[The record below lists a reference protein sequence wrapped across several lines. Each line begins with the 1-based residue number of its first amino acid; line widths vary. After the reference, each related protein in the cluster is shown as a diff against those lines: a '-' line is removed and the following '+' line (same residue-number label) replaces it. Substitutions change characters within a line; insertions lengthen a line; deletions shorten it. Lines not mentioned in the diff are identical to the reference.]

1 MLASVVEKAS
11 FDPPNNVETIS
22 FETQHLLITYNKF
35 SSKIILC
42 FQMMIIS
49 LVDILKHTQNIYV
62 DIISKICG
70 GNALHGHLQL
80 EISSLCPGYQLEGA
94 ARHWY

>member
-1 MLASVVEKAS
+1 
-11 FDPPNNVETIS
+11 
-22 FETQHLLITYNKF
+22 
-35 SSKIILC
+35 
-42 FQMMIIS
+42 MMIIS

-62 DIISKICG
+62 DIISKIFG